1 MERVCRQRKKKEKP
15 ITSEEELAEIVI
27 KFESEEIFPNK
38 QHDVTVTPRRES
50 GKRKISKKY
59 LSDDY
64 QYAKSVFFQQGHSIS
79 KKPYGSTCTLEY
91 VHAIRE
97 AVESHQQRGD
107 CHPHS
112 VNQATILAQKY
123 NIHKGLK
130 IFGDRGR
137 VAVTKE
143 MKQLDDLE
151 VVKP

>member
-1 MERVCRQRKKKEKP
+1 M
-15 ITSEEELAEIVI
+15 
-27 KFESEEIFPNK
+27 
-38 QHDVTVTPRRES
+38 
-50 GKRKISKKY
+50 
-59 LSDDY
+59 
-64 QYAKSVFFQQGHSIS
+64 
-79 KKPYGSTCTLEY
+79 
-91 VHAIRE
+91 HAIRE

-143 MKQLDDLE
+143 MKQLDNLE
-151 VVKP
+151 AMKPQDINMLTQYQIKNALPYLMLLTEKRDDPVKARMCVDGSEQEMDKI